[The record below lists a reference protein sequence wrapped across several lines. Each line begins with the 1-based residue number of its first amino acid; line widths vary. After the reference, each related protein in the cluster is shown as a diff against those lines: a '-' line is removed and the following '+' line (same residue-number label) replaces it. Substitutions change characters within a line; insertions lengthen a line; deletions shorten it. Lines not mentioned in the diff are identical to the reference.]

1 MHKYRVGQKVKV
13 VVENPNYSSYAQGDV
28 VEIVSILSGTFYRC
42 TEDGRYYMNI
52 QEEYLE
58 SVDLI
63 TIPLPTDG
71 EQTQALLKELG
82 MEDQMLRQLIMSMPF
97 DMVETLYLERKR
109 MKLIKIQLNFK
120 F

>member
-1 MHKYRVGQKVKV
+1 MNKYRVGQQVKV
-13 VVENPNYSSYAQGDV
+13 VVQNPNSSGYAQGDV

-42 TEDGRYYMNI
+42 TEDNRYYMNI

-58 SVDLI
+58 PVNVV
-63 TIPLPTDG
+63 TIVLPTDG

-97 DMVETLYLERKR
+97 DMVETLYLERKAYEID
-109 MKLIKIQLNFK
+109 KDSIKF
-120 F
+120 